1 MGETNV
7 CRECT
12 LQQYLLQIYYSYL
25 MLFADYRLDSIL
37 WSPACA
43 RMAIGGDISNFQQLP
58 PALGLGVPVPLQVST
73 GYTCECKTIQWGG
86 FTSNVDSLPCRS
98 RCHLH
103 GAYRYQ

>member
-12 LQQYLLQIYYSYL
+12 YSDTLLQIYYSYL

-43 RMAIGGDISNFQQLP
+43 RMAMFLFSAVVGGDISNFQQLP
-58 PALGLGVPVPLQVST
+58 AALVLGLGVPVFYEFLRVIPANARP
-73 GYTCECKTIQWGG
+73 YNWGG
-86 FTSNVDSLPCRS
+86 DL
-98 RCHLH
+98 
-103 GAYRYQ
+103 